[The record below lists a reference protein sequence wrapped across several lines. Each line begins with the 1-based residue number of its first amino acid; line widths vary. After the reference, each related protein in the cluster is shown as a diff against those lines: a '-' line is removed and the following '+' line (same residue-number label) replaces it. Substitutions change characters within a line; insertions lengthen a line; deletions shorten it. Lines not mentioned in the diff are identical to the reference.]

1 LKQLFKE
8 EIEEERKIL
17 TESTEILVEKPIP
30 VEPVIKPI
38 PEPQKIP
45 VPKRVPEEAKR
56 KGLLASIDIRVRV
69 GMMVILC
76 IFGGL
81 VFYLLLTRQPSTKVT
96 PVSEKVARATPPT
109 SPPAPRIK
117 VDQPKEKPRMLEQK
131 ESISEEKLPPPAA
144 KIEKEASVKAVEQKP
159 LSPFAGLLGH
169 GPQLLQE
176 NKQLRILEQI
186 NKLTGEERQNINI
199 KILESFAHL
208 KRYVLDKDKSS
219 KQPWGQLYKSIENS
233 KDRSATPMLLRITK
247 DQEDYTRLY
256 AVTLLGSIGDQ
267 RALNDLQ
274 QIANTDPNR
283 KIRSG
288 AAKAVAIIQ
297 KTR

>member
-1 LKQLFKE
+1 
-8 EIEEERKIL
+8 
-17 TESTEILVEKPIP
+17 
-30 VEPVIKPI
+30 
-38 PEPQKIP
+38 
-45 VPKRVPEEAKR
+45 
-56 KGLLASIDIRVRV
+56 
-69 GMMVILC
+69 
-76 IFGGL
+76 
-81 VFYLLLTRQPSTKVT
+81 
-96 PVSEKVARATPPT
+96 
-109 SPPAPRIK
+109 
-117 VDQPKEKPRMLEQK
+117 
-131 ESISEEKLPPPAA
+131 
-144 KIEKEASVKAVEQKP
+144 
-159 LSPFAGLLGH
+159 LGH

-233 KDRSATPMLLRITK
+233 KDRSATPMLLKIAR
-247 DQEDYTRLY
+247 DQEEYTRLY